1 MIRRPPRST
10 LFPYTTLFRSL
21 VAPLELDPIEVSR
34 AGGVRRVR
42 ALGHDAFEPAC
53 NSGLEDHPQPS
64 RIVGLLHLGRLDD
77 RVLRNAGHELRP
89 ALAIRP
95 RRPILT
101 VHVQEIEP
109 KQLQRELPGA
119 VLHAM
124 LALAL
129 DRGLEGE
136 QLPGAL
142 VERHRL
148 AFEDDLAGPHLPFD
162 G

>member
-1 MIRRPPRST
+1 MST
-10 LFPYTTLFRSL
+10 GLFLFCIFFFNDTATTEIYTLSL
-21 VAPLELDPIEVSR
+21 HDALPILSR

-42 ALGHDAFEPAC
+42 PLGHDAFEPTC
-53 NSGLEDHPQPS
+53 DSGLEDHPQPS
-64 RIVGLLHLGRLDD
+64 RTVGLLHLGRLDD

-101 VHVQEIEP
+101 VHVQEVEP
-109 KQLQRELPGA
+109 KQLQREIFGV

-129 DRGLEGE
+129 DRGLEGK
-136 QLPGAL
+136 Q
-142 VERHRL
+142 
-148 AFEDDLAGPHLPFD
+148 
-162 G
+162 